1 MRRLRVE
8 REGEQADEGIEAH
21 ALRLSL
27 CAQRSNPASKWLSF
41 PVRTPKSYRN
51 APNSQ
56 MRLSHLA
63 DYAVVLMTA
72 AARRPAAA
80 RLSATELACE
90 TGVPLPTAQKLM
102 GQLAACGLLR
112 SVRGAGGGF
121 SLAKGASQ
129 ISLADIVEA
138 VEGPIAMTV
147 CSGHEGPS
155 DCALDAHCRVKPH
168 MGVVGNA
175 VRGALGAVS
184 LEALSGPASAARG
197 LAR

>member
-1 MRRLRVE
+1 
-8 REGEQADEGIEAH
+8 
-21 ALRLSL
+21 
-27 CAQRSNPASKWLSF
+27 
-41 PVRTPKSYRN
+41 
-51 APNSQ
+51 

-72 AARRPAAA
+72 AARRPVAA
-80 RLSATELACE
+80 RLSATELAGE
-90 TGVPLPTAQKLM
+90 TGVPLPTTQKLM
-102 GQLAACGLLR
+102 GQLAACGLLS

-121 SLAKGASQ
+121 ALARPAAE

-147 CSGHEGPS
+147 CSGHEGVS

-168 MGVVGNA
+168 MGVVGTA
-175 VRGALGAVS
+175 IRGALGAVS
-184 LEALSGPASAARG
+184 LTE

>member
-1 MRRLRVE
+1 
-8 REGEQADEGIEAH
+8 
-21 ALRLSL
+21 
-27 CAQRSNPASKWLSF
+27 
-41 PVRTPKSYRN
+41 
-51 APNSQ
+51 

-80 RLSATELACE
+80 RLSATELSAE

-102 GQLAACGLLR
+102 GQLAACGLLT
-112 SVRGAGGGF
+112 SMRGAGGGF
-121 SLAKGASQ
+121 ALARPAGE

-138 VEGPIAMTV
+138 VEGPIAMSA
-147 CSGHEGPS
+147 CSDGKF

-184 LEALSGPASAARG
+184 LTE

>member
-1 MRRLRVE
+1 
-8 REGEQADEGIEAH
+8 
-21 ALRLSL
+21 
-27 CAQRSNPASKWLSF
+27 
-41 PVRTPKSYRN
+41 
-51 APNSQ
+51 

-72 AARRPAAA
+72 AARRPAGT
-80 RLSATELACE
+80 RFSATELSGE
-90 TGVPLPTAQKLM
+90 TGVPLPTTQKLM
-102 GQLAACGLLR
+102 GQLAASGLFT
-112 SVRGAGGGF
+112 SARGVSGGF
-121 SLAKGASQ
+121 ALSRPASE

-147 CSGHEGPS
+147 CSEGRT

-168 MGVVGNA
+168 MGIVGSA

-184 LEALSGPASAARG
+184 LTSLCGPASGGG

>member
-1 MRRLRVE
+1 
-8 REGEQADEGIEAH
+8 
-21 ALRLSL
+21 
-27 CAQRSNPASKWLSF
+27 
-41 PVRTPKSYRN
+41 
-51 APNSQ
+51 

-72 AARRPAAA
+72 AARRPAEE
-80 RLSATELACE
+80 RLSATMLAEE

-102 GQLAACGLLR
+102 GQLAGAGLFH
-112 SVRGAGGGF
+112 SARGAAGGF
-121 SLAKGASQ
+121 ALARPATD

-138 VEGPIAMTV
+138 VEGPIAMTM
-147 CSGHEGPS
+147 CSGSDGPS
-155 DCALDAHCRVKPH
+155 ECALDAHCRVKPH

-184 LEALSGPASAARG
+184 LTSLCGPASAGG